1 MLDHRLVEV
10 LGTIPSRF
18 KVRGLKTKVLLK
30 LVAERL
36 LPPAVV
42 HRRKHPFR
50 VPIGPWLRG
59 PLYGMSQELLAPEA
73 LRRDGYFNADHVASL
88 LRAHREGR
96 RDAHRQLW
104 TLLCFQLWHAIFISR
119 TVKV

>member
-1 MLDHRLVEV
+1 
-10 LGTIPSRF
+10 
-18 KVRGLKTKVLLK
+18 
-30 LVAERL
+30 
-36 LPPAVV
+36 VV

-59 PLYGMSQELLAPEA
+59 PLYDLSRQLLAPEN
-73 LRRDGYFNADHVASL
+73 LRRDGYFDAELVAGL
-88 LRAHREGR
+88 LAAHREGR

-119 TVKV
+119 TIKV